1 MNEEMNVR
9 NHINKFNKCVTLLL
23 SLEVKID
30 EKDQTIF
37 LFASLPKSYE
47 TMVTI
52 LLVGKNIDGG

>member
-30 EKDQTIF
+30 EEDQTIF
-37 LFASLPKSYE
+37 LLASLPKSYE

-52 LLVGKNIDGG
+52 VEEI